1 MITYLQQMA
10 FGRNDSLYRHQSALP
25 GIRGID
31 GERVLDNVLQPP
43 LHEECPYYHCN
54 LESEKGKL

>member
-1 MITYLQQMA
+1 MITYLQQVA
-10 FGRNDSLYRHQSALP
+10 FGRNDGLYRHRSALP

-31 GERVLDNVLQPP
+31 GERVLDNALQPL
-43 LHEECPYYHCN
+43 LHEGCPYYHYN